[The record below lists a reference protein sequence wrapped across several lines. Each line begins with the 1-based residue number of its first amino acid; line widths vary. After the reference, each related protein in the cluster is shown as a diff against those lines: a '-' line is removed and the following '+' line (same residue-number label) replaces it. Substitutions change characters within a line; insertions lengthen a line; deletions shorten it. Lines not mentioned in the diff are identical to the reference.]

1 MNQFFVTLAAAGAAM
16 GLFAALATPVPSA
29 AQRERQQKLQ
39 LPHYT
44 ITDLGTLNGT
54 TESPDATTNRGWVE
68 SASTSAGDDQHA
80 FLGRNG
86 VTTDLGTL
94 GVGPN
99 SNPGISTD
107 FGSSGTDRVA
117 DQARTSGS
125 ESSGEDFCFFGAHVT
140 CLRFP
145 GPNSAVTPLPTLGGY
160 TGEAFGVNNR
170 GQVVGAAENT
180 TPDATCPAPRLEA
193 KPVVWDKDDVQELPT
208 FPGDPDGGASAINDH
223 GQIVGASGDC
233 LVTSA
238 SVRHALLWQHGTL
251 TDLGNLGGTSG
262 TFATDINNQ
271 TDVVG
276 QSNLRGDTTAHAFLW
291 TERDGM
297 QDLGTLPGDV
307 ASQAIGINDEGQV
320 VGLSIDADGNAAAF
334 LWQDGVMTDL
344 NTLIPADSPL
354 FLFVA
359 SDFDSRGQIV
369 GWGVETS
376 TGETH
381 AFLATPSNDE
391 PVSGD
396 GTLAAQGASN
406 QKPKG
411 VLPENVREQ
420 LRQGLGFRRFLGSPQ
435 TIALTNTAM
444 ISGPNAT
451 LSPTSL
457 AFSTFG
463 IGTTSAAKVV
473 TLKNNGTASLSI
485 SSIVITGANAGD
497 FAQTHTC
504 GSSLASGASCS
515 IRLTFKPTASG
526 IRTAALGVTDNAA
539 GSPQKTAL
547 SGTGT
552 TAKLSPV
559 SLGFSTRAIGTT
571 SATKKITLTNVG
583 TTPLVVTSIVITGPN
598 AGDFAQTHTCG
609 SSLAAGASCSISVT
623 FKPTASG
630 TRAAAVSVTDNAAGS
645 PQKASL
651 RGFGTTAKLSP
662 TSLGFG
668 NVIVGSTSPPQ
679 AVTLGNVGT
688 TAFSISGITIAGPN
702 AGDFAQTHTCG
713 SSLAAGASCIISISF
728 RPTATGTRL
737 AALTVTDGAAGS
749 PQSARLSGTGASSP
763 SPYNHCLVS
772 GGVLTGTCL
781 KYLFGGICS
790 TPQATAKCPPGQP
803 AKNQKH
809 FLYACRNAP
818 SLVVDLS
825 AGC

>member
-1 MNQFFVTLAAAGAAM
+1 MNQFFVTLATAGAAM

-29 AQRERQQKLQ
+29 VQRERQQKLQ

-44 ITDLGTLNGT
+44 ITDLGTLSGT
-54 TESPDATTNRGWVE
+54 TDSPDATNNRGWVE

-80 FLGRNG
+80 FLGWNG

-99 SNPGISTD
+99 SNPGIPTD

-125 ESSGEDFCFFGAHVT
+125 DFSGEDFCFFGAHVT
-140 CLRFP
+140 CLRSP
-145 GPNSAVTPLPTLGGY
+145 GPNGVVSPLPPLGGY
-160 TGEAFGVNNR
+160 SGEAFGVNNR
-170 GQVVGAAENT
+170 GQIVGAAENT

-291 TERDGM
+291 TERDGI

-307 ASQAIGINDEGQV
+307 ASQAIGVNDEGQV

-334 LWQDGVMTDL
+334 LWRDGVMTDL
-344 NTLIPADSPL
+344 NTLIPANSPL

-359 SDFDSRGQIV
+359 SDIDSRGQIV

-396 GTLAAQGASN
+396 GTLAAQGASFQRMN
-406 QKPKG
+406 G

-435 TIALTNTAM
+435 TIALTSTAM

-457 AFSTFG
+457 AFSTLG

-473 TLKNNGTASLSI
+473 TLSNNGTANLSI
-485 SSIVITGANAGD
+485 SSIAITGANAGD

-504 GSSLASGASCS
+504 GSSLAPGASCS

-526 IRTAALGVTDNAA
+526 IRTAALGVADNAA

-583 TTPLVVTSIVITGPN
+583 TTPLVITSIVITGPN

-609 SSLAAGASCSISVT
+609 SSLAAGASCSISVA
-623 FKPTASG
+623 FKPTGSG
-630 TRAAAVSVTDNAAGS
+630 TRTAAVSVTDNAAGS

-679 AVTLGNVGT
+679 AVTLSNVGT
-688 TAFSISGITIAGPN
+688 TTFSISGITIGGAN

-713 SSLAAGASCIISISF
+713 SSLAAGASCSISISF

-781 KYLFGGICS
+781 KYLFSGICS
-790 TPQATAKCPPGQP
+790 IQASAKCPPGQP
-803 AKNQKH
+803 AKNQTH